1 MNCND
6 YSDSIMRYF
15 DSNLNDIESAQL
27 KQHLKV
33 CKKCSCEFE
42 DMRLILSSLENDNII
57 EPPEDFEM
65 KVMDRIKALQ
75 PSVNSVPESTIKF
88 IYGFTSFL
96 LILLLFMFTLNMMG
110 PGLLESIT
118 SRFTALN
125 SIFDIVISIRG
136 FLGAIFSF
144 IGDLSNTIIKMLIV
158 IAKTY
163 YYIII
168 LAAVMLFAIQWMYV
182 SLLKQFQG
190 GHTR

>member
-6 YSDSIMRYF
+6 YNDSIMRYF
-15 DSNLNDIESAQL
+15 DNSLNDIESAQL

-42 DMRLILSSLENDNII
+42 DMSVIFSSLENGYQV
-57 EPPEDFEM
+57 EPPEDFEL
-65 KVMDRIKALQ
+65 KVMEKIRTIQ
-75 PSVNSVPESTIKF
+75 PGWKEVPDGTIKF

-96 LILLLFMFTLNMMG
+96 LVLLLFMFALNMAG
-110 PGLLESIT
+110 ANIIESFT

-125 SIFDIVISIRG
+125 SIFDIMISIRD
-136 FLGAIFSF
+136 FVLAIFSF
-144 IGDLSNTIIKMLIV
+144 IGDLTFTFVRITLL

-168 LAAVMLFAIQWMYV
+168 LVSVILFAIQWMYV
-182 SLLKQFQG
+182 SFLRQFQG